1 MSTTIPTEPM
11 FLRELA
17 RLPAQEILRLYR
29 TPVLLLPKDLGEK
42 SLDPRAGTVDE
53 EDGTPFMTHR
63 NATSPLL
70 HVAALRDMVA
80 VPLEKSD
87 RNVFAVMVTVGR
99 ASNNDIVL
107 GAPSV
112 SKFHGYF
119 TKVGLSW
126 RYHDAGSTNGS
137 KVAGRPLPSRGM
149 AEVGDGCEIAFGP
162 EVRGLFK
169 TPDGLVAA
177 LQFLSPLAH

>member
-1 MSTTIPTEPM
+1 MSATIPTEPM
-11 FLRELA
+11 ILRDLA
-17 RLPAQEILRLYR
+17 RLPAREILQLYR
-29 TPVLLLPKDLGEK
+29 TPVLLLPNDLGGK
-42 SLDPRAGTVDE
+42 LDPTAGTVD
-53 EDGTPFMTHR
+53 DADQTPFMTHR
-63 NATSPLL
+63 RATSPVFHL
-70 HVAALRDMVA
+70 AELRDTVA

-107 GAPSV
+107 GASSV

-119 TKVGLSW
+119 TKIGLSW

-137 KVAGRPLPSRGM
+137 KVAGRTLPSRGM

-177 LQFLSPLAH
+177 LRFLSPLAH